1 MRSDCLVA
9 ANPPSPCDD
18 ISLFECPQNSECKA
32 HPTLTKGYTCECTE
46 GYFMSGGNC
55 KPKNTHG
62 EKDANKCDDYLTDKA
77 SFQQKCGFV
86 IATFF

>member
-1 MRSDCLVA
+1 
-9 ANPPSPCDD
+9 
-18 ISLFECPQNSECKA
+18 
-32 HPTLTKGYTCECTE
+32 
-46 GYFMSGGNC
+46 MSGGNC